1 MPTTSSSTKLK
12 SRPGTEESMS
22 PRKMGIIAIVTVVG
36 CIAILWPKVFH
47 PMMFGGTPPKPSYK
61 DPQQRGGPGGC
72 CDVVLDR
79 EEFMNATKPALEP
92 FGPHLYRKQVN
103 LYTGEIS
110 LRQERPAHLH
120 PESIY
125 QAMRER
131 GRAIPATPTVPI
143 VERKTSPSNPPP
155 RIIDGRPGPIPGMR
169 PPMGAGAL
177 HQPQQ
182 RGGSSMGFLMPLYT
196 IGIVVFF
203 GYTIMKIVFKKQV
216 PNAPYGPAPT
226 DPSFRQ
232 DVFGEQN
239 HSQVED
245 LGGTKLGSASSA
257 SSASS
262 NGRRNDKELYNA
274 TLSAAELAT
283 NLSSTI
289 KARQQQCH
297 AQQAAAP
304 KTIAEVEK
312 TLFNKETEQ
321 LMEIEKLR
329 KKLEDTERE
338 MAKLIAEMNTDQY
351 EAKEFITK
359 SIDRTNIFVTAIQGL
374 IDAADEQL
382 NVRDVHKSRIET
394 DTDIETETETD
405 LNKQHDNNENTN
417 LTNVE
422 NQNISNGH
430 TIIDRD
436 QDQDKAMAAKENKQ
450 QQQQQRK
457 RRDISAEREVTVL
470 GMELTASCEGGQRW
484 TGRPPTPVY
493 RAHSEHSNTLED
505 NLPEPQSIY
514 LEGAL
519 AHDSQIL
526 VADSQTKR
534 EEVYDSELN
543 GSSEEPAVILS
554 SKMTLSLI
562 NLDAN
567 QQNGS
572 DNKPEIESPLAD
584 DIEIIGHDEH

>member
-1 MPTTSSSTKLK
+1 MSTASSQQQQQQQPGAKLK
-12 SRPGTEESMS
+12 QKHRSATEESMS
-22 PRKMGIIAIVTVVG
+22 PKKMGIIAIVTVVG

-47 PMMFGGTPPKPSYK
+47 PMMFGGAPPKPSFK
-61 DPQQRGGPGGC
+61 DQPQRGAPGG
-72 CDVVLDR
+72 
-79 EEFMNATKPALEP
+79 
-92 FGPHLYRKQVN
+92 
-103 LYTGEIS
+103 

-143 VERKTSPSNPPP
+143 VERKSSPSNPPP
-155 RIIDGRPGPIPGMR
+155 RIVDGRPGPIPGMR
-169 PPMGAGAL
+169 PPMGAGAF

-182 RGGSSMGFLMPLYT
+182 RAGSSMGFLMPLYT

-216 PNAPYGPAPT
+216 PNAPYGPVPA

-232 DVFGEQN
+232 EVFGQQN

-245 LGGTKLGSASSA
+245 LGGTKLGTATSAA
-257 SSASS
+257 
-262 NGRRNDKELYNA
+262 NGRRNDKELYKA
-274 TLSAAELAT
+274 TLSATEMAT
-283 NLSSTI
+283 NLSSTL
-289 KARQQQCH
+289 KAHQQQCH
-297 AQQAAAP
+297 GQAIAP
-304 KTIAEVEK
+304 KTLAEVEK
-312 TLFNKETEQ
+312 SLFNKETEQ

-351 EAKEFITK
+351 EAK
-359 SIDRTNIFVTAIQGL
+359 
-374 IDAADEQL
+374 
-382 NVRDVHKSRIET
+382 H
-394 DTDIETETETD
+394 
-405 LNKQHDNNENTN
+405 HDDNEKTN

-430 TIIDRD
+430 TTND
-436 QDQDKAMAAKENKQ
+436 QEQNKTQGIQDATNTK

-457 RRDISAEREVTVL
+457 RRDISAEREMT
-470 GMELTASCEGGQRW
+470 SK
-484 TGRPPTPVY
+484 
-493 RAHSEHSNTLED
+493 LEE

-572 DNKPEIESPLAD
+572 ENKQEIESPLAD
-584 DIEIIGHDEH
+584 DIEIIGHDEQ

>member
-1 MPTTSSSTKLK
+1 MPSTSTQQKPGAGSKLK
-12 SRPGTEESMS
+12 SRPGNEESMS

-47 PMMFGGTPPKPSYK
+47 PMMFGGTPPKPIYK
-61 DPQQRGGPGGC
+61 DPQQRAGPGG
-72 CDVVLDR
+72 
-79 EEFMNATKPALEP
+79 
-92 FGPHLYRKQVN
+92 
-103 LYTGEIS
+103 

-155 RIIDGRPGPIPGMR
+155 RIVDGRPGPIPGMR

-216 PNAPYGPAPT
+216 PNAPYGPAPS

-232 DVFGEQN
+232 EVFGQQN

-245 LGGTKLGSASSA
+245 LGGTKLGWREHQTRSVA
-257 SSASS
+257 S

-274 TLSAAELAT
+274 TMSAAELAT
-283 NLSSTI
+283 NLSSTL
-289 KARQQQCH
+289 KAHQQQCH
-297 AQQAAAP
+297 AVHQQSQTQAQAQTSASAIPAVP
-304 KTIAEVEK
+304 KTLAEVEK

-351 EAKEFITK
+351 EAK
-359 SIDRTNIFVTAIQGL
+359 
-374 IDAADEQL
+374 
-382 NVRDVHKSRIET
+382 
-394 DTDIETETETD
+394 
-405 LNKQHDNNENTN
+405 QHDNENTN

-430 TIIDRD
+430 TITD
-436 QDQDKAMAAKENKQ
+436 QDQEKDKAKAQ
-450 QQQQQRK
+450 PRK

-493 RAHSEHSNTLED
+493 RAYSEHSNKLEE

-543 GSSEEPAVILS
+543 GSEEEPAVILS

-572 DNKPEIESPLAD
+572 ENKQEIESPLAD

>member
-1 MPTTSSSTKLK
+1 MSTATAKQK
-12 SRPGTEESMS
+12 QPRAASEESMS
-22 PRKMGIIAIVTVVG
+22 PKKMGVIALVTVVG
-36 CIAILWPKVFH
+36 CVAILWPKVFH

-61 DPQQRGGPGGC
+61 DQPQRGMPGG
-72 CDVVLDR
+72 
-79 EEFMNATKPALEP
+79 
-92 FGPHLYRKQVN
+92 
-103 LYTGEIS
+103 

-155 RIIDGRPGPIPGMR
+155 RIVDGRPGPIPGMR
-169 PPMGAGAL
+169 PPMGAGAF

-182 RGGSSMGFLMPLYT
+182 RAGSSMGFLMPLYT

-203 GYTIMKIVFKKQV
+203 GYTIMKIVFKKQI
-216 PNAPYGPAPT
+216 PNAPYGPTPG
-226 DPSFRQ
+226 DPSFRR
-232 DVFGEQN
+232 DVFEQQN

-245 LGGTKLGSASSA
+245 LNGTKLGTATSAA
-257 SSASS
+257 TAAATA

-274 TLSAAELAT
+274 TLSATELAT
-283 NLSSTI
+283 NLSSTL
-289 KARQQQCH
+289 KAHQQQCH
-297 AQQAAAP
+297 AP
-304 KTIAEVEK
+304 KSLAEVEK

-351 EAKEFITK
+351 EAKQP
-359 SIDRTNIFVTAIQGL
+359 D
-374 IDAADEQL
+374 
-382 NVRDVHKSRIET
+382 
-394 DTDIETETETD
+394 DIE
-405 LNKQHDNNENTN
+405 KTN

-430 TIIDRD
+430 TAND
-436 QDQDKAMAAKENKQ
+436 QQGITKSSNTK

-457 RRDISAEREVTVL
+457 RRDISAEREMT
-470 GMELTASCEGGQRW
+470 SK
-484 TGRPPTPVY
+484 
-493 RAHSEHSNTLED
+493 LEE

-572 DNKPEIESPLAD
+572 DSKQEIESPLAD
-584 DIEIIGHDEH
+584 DIEIIGHDER

>member
-1 MPTTSSSTKLK
+1 MSTATAKQK
-12 SRPGTEESMS
+12 QPRAASEESMS
-22 PRKMGIIAIVTVVG
+22 PKKMGVIALVTVVG
-36 CIAILWPKVFH
+36 CVAILWPKVFH

-61 DPQQRGGPGGC
+61 DQPQRGMPGGC

-79 EEFMNATKPALEP
+79 EQFMNASKPSVEP
-92 FGPHLYRKQVN
+92 FGPHLYRKQIN

-155 RIIDGRPGPIPGMR
+155 RIVDGRPGPIPGMR
-169 PPMGAGAL
+169 PPMGAGAF

-182 RGGSSMGFLMPLYT
+182 RAGSSMGFLMPLYT

-203 GYTIMKIVFKKQV
+203 GYTIMKIVFKKQI
-216 PNAPYGPAPT
+216 PNAPYGPTPG
-226 DPSFRQ
+226 DPSFRR
-232 DVFGEQN
+232 DVFEQQN

-245 LGGTKLGSASSA
+245 LNGTKLGW
-257 SSASS
+257 
-262 NGRRNDKELYNA
+262 
-274 TLSAAELAT
+274 
-283 NLSSTI
+283 
-289 KARQQQCH
+289 
-297 AQQAAAP
+297 
-304 KTIAEVEK
+304 
-312 TLFNKETEQ
+312 
-321 LMEIEKLR
+321 
-329 KKLEDTERE
+329 RE
-338 MAKLIAEMNTDQY
+338 HQT
-351 EAKEFITK
+351 
-359 SIDRTNIFVTAIQGL
+359 SL

-382 NVRDVHKSRIET
+382 NMRDVRGARIET
-394 DTDIETETETD
+394 ETETEIETETD
-405 LNKQHDNNENTN
+405 LNKQPDDIEKTN

-430 TIIDRD
+430 TAND
-436 QDQDKAMAAKENKQ
+436 QQGITKSSNTK

-457 RRDISAEREVTVL
+457 RRDISAEREMTVL

-493 RAHSEHSNTLED
+493 RASSEHSKLEE

-572 DNKPEIESPLAD
+572 DSKQEIESPLAD
-584 DIEIIGHDEH
+584 DIEIIGHDER

>member
-1 MPTTSSSTKLK
+1 MPSTSTQQKPGAGSKLK
-12 SRPGTEESMS
+12 SRPGNEESMS

-47 PMMFGGTPPKPSYK
+47 PMMFGGTPPKPIYK
-61 DPQQRGGPGGC
+61 DPQQRAGPGG
-72 CDVVLDR
+72 
-79 EEFMNATKPALEP
+79 
-92 FGPHLYRKQVN
+92 
-103 LYTGEIS
+103 

-155 RIIDGRPGPIPGMR
+155 RIVDGRPGPIPGMR

-216 PNAPYGPAPT
+216 PNAPYGPAPS

-232 DVFGEQN
+232 EVFGQQN

-245 LGGTKLGSASSA
+245 LGGTKL
-257 SSASS
+257 
-262 NGRRNDKELYNA
+262 
-274 TLSAAELAT
+274 
-283 NLSSTI
+283 
-289 KARQQQCH
+289 
-297 AQQAAAP
+297 
-304 KTIAEVEK
+304 V
-312 TLFNKETEQ
+312 
-321 LMEIEKLR
+321 
-329 KKLEDTERE
+329 
-338 MAKLIAEMNTDQY
+338 
-351 EAKEFITK
+351 
-359 SIDRTNIFVTAIQGL
+359 VTAIQGL

-382 NVRDVHKSRIET
+382 NVRDVHNSRIET
-394 DTDIETETETD
+394 DTDIETETEKQTD
-405 LNKQHDNNENTN
+405 LNKQHDNENTN

-430 TIIDRD
+430 TITD
-436 QDQDKAMAAKENKQ
+436 QDQEKDKAKAQ
-450 QQQQQRK
+450 PRK
-457 RRDISAEREVTVL
+457 RRDISAEREVT
-470 GMELTASCEGGQRW
+470 
-484 TGRPPTPVY
+484 
-493 RAHSEHSNTLED
+493 SNKLEE

-543 GSSEEPAVILS
+543 GSEEEPAVILS

-572 DNKPEIESPLAD
+572 ENKQEIESPLAD

>member
-1 MPTTSSSTKLK
+1 MPSTSTQQKPGAGSKLK
-12 SRPGTEESMS
+12 SRPGNEESMS

-47 PMMFGGTPPKPSYK
+47 PMMFGGTPPKPIYK
-61 DPQQRGGPGGC
+61 DPQQRAGPGGC

-79 EEFMNATKPALEP
+79 EEFMNASKPATEP

-155 RIIDGRPGPIPGMR
+155 RIVDGRPGPIPGMR

-216 PNAPYGPAPT
+216 PNAPYGPAPS

-232 DVFGEQN
+232 EVFGQQN

-245 LGGTKLGSASSA
+245 LGGTKL
-257 SSASS
+257 
-262 NGRRNDKELYNA
+262 
-274 TLSAAELAT
+274 
-283 NLSSTI
+283 
-289 KARQQQCH
+289 
-297 AQQAAAP
+297 
-304 KTIAEVEK
+304 V
-312 TLFNKETEQ
+312 
-321 LMEIEKLR
+321 
-329 KKLEDTERE
+329 
-338 MAKLIAEMNTDQY
+338 
-351 EAKEFITK
+351 
-359 SIDRTNIFVTAIQGL
+359 VTAIQGL

-382 NVRDVHKSRIET
+382 NVRDVHNSRIET
-394 DTDIETETETD
+394 DTDIETETEKQTD
-405 LNKQHDNNENTN
+405 LNKQHDNENTN

-430 TIIDRD
+430 TITD
-436 QDQDKAMAAKENKQ
+436 QDQEKDKAKAQ
-450 QQQQQRK
+450 PRK

-493 RAHSEHSNTLED
+493 RAYSEHSNKLEE

-543 GSSEEPAVILS
+543 GSEEEPAVILS

-572 DNKPEIESPLAD
+572 ENKQEIESPLAD

>member
-1 MPTTSSSTKLK
+1 MATTAMKQQPAK
-12 SRPGTEESMS
+12 QRKPTEESMS
-22 PRKMGIIAIVTVVG
+22 PKKMGLIAIVTVIG

-47 PMMFGGTPPKPSYK
+47 PMMFGGVPPKAHMK
-61 DPQQRGGPGGC
+61 DPHQRGAMPGG
-72 CDVVLDR
+72 
-79 EEFMNATKPALEP
+79 
-92 FGPHLYRKQVN
+92 
-103 LYTGEIS
+103 

-143 VERKTSPSNPPP
+143 VEQRKSSPSNPPP
-155 RIIDGRPGPIPGMR
+155 RIVDGRPGPIPGMR

-203 GYTIMKIVFKKQV
+203 GYTLMKIVFKKQV
-216 PNAPYGPAPT
+216 PNAPYGPAPG

-232 DVFGEQN
+232 EVFGQQN

-245 LGGTKLGSASSA
+245 LTGSKLGW
-257 SSASS
+257 
-262 NGRRNDKELYNA
+262 REHQ
-274 TLSAAELAT
+274 
-283 NLSSTI
+283 TI
-289 KARQQQCH
+289 
-297 AQQAAAP
+297 
-304 KTIAEVEK
+304 
-312 TLFNKETEQ
+312 
-321 LMEIEKLR
+321 
-329 KKLEDTERE
+329 
-338 MAKLIAEMNTDQY
+338 
-351 EAKEFITK
+351 
-359 SIDRTNIFVTAIQGL
+359 VTAIQGL

-382 NVRDVHKSRIET
+382 NVRDVHRARS
-394 DTDIETETETD
+394 DTETETD
-405 LNKQHDNNENTN
+405 NKTDLNKHNDNENTN

-430 TIIDRD
+430 TITD
-436 QDQDKAMAAKENKQ
+436 Q
-450 QQQQQRK
+450 QQNEPKTAKSQPQQQKQLRK
-457 RRDISAEREVTVL
+457 RREGSSEREMTVL
-470 GMELTASCEGGQRW
+470 GMELTASCEGGHRW
-484 TGRPPTPVY
+484 TGRPPTPVF
-493 RAHSEHSNTLED
+493 RTHSDHSMLED
-505 NLPEPQSIY
+505 ILPEPQSIY

-519 AHDSQIL
+519 SHDSQIL
-526 VADSQTKR
+526 VADSQTRR
-534 EEVYDSELN
+534 EEVYDAELN

-567 QQNGS
+567 QQNG
-572 DNKPEIESPLAD
+572 NENNTEIESPLAD

>member
-1 MPTTSSSTKLK
+1 MSTASAKQK
-12 SRPGTEESMS
+12 PPRAASEESMS
-22 PRKMGIIAIVTVVG
+22 PKKMGVIALVTVVG
-36 CIAILWPKVFH
+36 CVAILWPKVFH

-61 DPQQRGGPGGC
+61 DQPQRGMPGGC

-79 EEFMNATKPALEP
+79 EQFMNASKPSVEP
-92 FGPHLYRKQVN
+92 FGPHLYRKQIN

-155 RIIDGRPGPIPGMR
+155 RIVDGRPGPIPGMR
-169 PPMGAGAL
+169 PPMGAGAF

-182 RGGSSMGFLMPLYT
+182 RAGSSMGFLMPLYT

-203 GYTIMKIVFKKQV
+203 GYTIMKIVFKKQI
-216 PNAPYGPAPT
+216 PNAPYGPAPG
-226 DPSFRQ
+226 DPSFRR
-232 DVFGEQN
+232 DVFEQQN

-245 LGGTKLGSASSA
+245 LNGTKL
-257 SSASS
+257 
-262 NGRRNDKELYNA
+262 
-274 TLSAAELAT
+274 
-283 NLSSTI
+283 
-289 KARQQQCH
+289 
-297 AQQAAAP
+297 
-304 KTIAEVEK
+304 
-312 TLFNKETEQ
+312 
-321 LMEIEKLR
+321 
-329 KKLEDTERE
+329 
-338 MAKLIAEMNTDQY
+338 
-351 EAKEFITK
+351 
-359 SIDRTNIFVTAIQGL
+359 GL

-382 NVRDVHKSRIET
+382 NVRDVQGARIET
-394 DTDIETETETD
+394 ETETETEIETETD
-405 LNKQHDNNENTN
+405 LNKQPDDIEKTN

-430 TIIDRD
+430 TAND
-436 QDQDKAMAAKENKQ
+436 QQGITKSSNTKQ
-450 QQQQQRK
+450 QQQQKK
-457 RRDISAEREVTVL
+457 RRDISAEREMTVL

-493 RAHSEHSNTLED
+493 RASSEHSKLEE

-519 AHDSQIL
+519 GHDSQIL

-572 DNKPEIESPLAD
+572 DSKQEIESPLAD
-584 DIEIIGHDEH
+584 DIEIIGHDER

>member
-1 MPTTSSSTKLK
+1 MPTATSQQQPQGAGSKLK
-12 SRPGTEESMS
+12 SRPGSEESMS

-47 PMMFGGTPPKPSYK
+47 PMMFGGTPPKPIYK
-61 DPQQRGGPGGC
+61 DAQRAGPGGC

-79 EEFMNATKPALEP
+79 EQFMNASKPAAEP

-143 VERKTSPSNPPP
+143 VERKSSPSNPPP
-155 RIIDGRPGPIPGMR
+155 RIVDGRPGPIPGMR

-216 PNAPYGPAPT
+216 PNAPYGPAPA
-226 DPSFRQ
+226 DPNFRQ
-232 DVFGEQN
+232 EVFGQQN

-245 LGGTKLGSASSA
+245 LGGTKLGKLVATSYVVGYVA
-257 SSASS
+257 S

-274 TLSAAELAT
+274 TMSAAELAT
-283 NLSSTI
+283 NLSSTL
-289 KARQQQCH
+289 KAHQQQCH
-297 AQQAAAP
+297 AAQQQSQSSAIPAVP
-304 KTIAEVEK
+304 KTLAEVEK
-312 TLFNKETEQ
+312 SLFNKETEQ

-351 EAKEFITK
+351 EAK
-359 SIDRTNIFVTAIQGL
+359 
-374 IDAADEQL
+374 
-382 NVRDVHKSRIET
+382 
-394 DTDIETETETD
+394 
-405 LNKQHDNNENTN
+405 QHDNENTK
-417 LTNVE
+417 LTNVD

-430 TIIDRD
+430 TITN
-436 QDQDKAMAAKENKQ
+436 QDQEDKAKAKKAQ
-450 QQQQQRK
+450 PRK

-493 RAHSEHSNTLED
+493 RAYNEHSNKLEE

-543 GSSEEPAVILS
+543 GSTEEPAVVLS

-562 NLDAN
+562 NFDGN
-567 QQNGS
+567 QQNGGA
-572 DNKPEIESPLAD
+572 NKQEIESPLAD

>member
-1 MPTTSSSTKLK
+1 MSQQQAAAAGKGKHRT
-12 SRPGTEESMS
+12 GTEESMS
-22 PRKMGIIAIVTVVG
+22 PKKMGIIAIVTVVG

-47 PMMFGGTPPKPSYK
+47 PMMFGSAPPIKPNFK
-61 DPQQRGGPGGC
+61 DQQQRGGPGGC

-79 EEFMNATKPALEP
+79 EEFMNASKPSPEP
-92 FGPHLYRKQVN
+92 FGPHLYRKQIN

-155 RIIDGRPGPIPGMR
+155 RIVDGRPGPIPGMR
-169 PPMGAGAL
+169 PPMGAGAF

-182 RGGSSMGFLMPLYT
+182 RAGSSMGFLMPLYT

-216 PNAPYGPAPT
+216 PNAPYGPAPG

-232 DVFGEQN
+232 EVFGHQN

-245 LGGTKLGSASSA
+245 LGGTKLVKATNPTNTFLGTATSAA
-257 SSASS
+257 
-262 NGRRNDKELYNA
+262 NGNRRNNDKELYNA
-274 TLSAAELAT
+274 TLSATALAT
-283 NLSSTI
+283 NLSTSLR
-289 KARQQQCH
+289 AHQEQCH
-297 AQQAAAP
+297 SAP
-304 KTIAEVEK
+304 TGPKSLAEVEK
-312 TLFNKETEQ
+312 SLFNKETQQ

-329 KKLEDTERE
+329 QKLEDTERE
-338 MAKLIAEMNTDQY
+338 MAKLIAEMNTDQC
-351 EAKEFITK
+351 EAKQNDDNEK
-359 SIDRTNIFVTAIQGL
+359 S
-374 IDAADEQL
+374 
-382 NVRDVHKSRIET
+382 
-394 DTDIETETETD
+394 
-405 LNKQHDNNENTN
+405 N

-422 NQNISNGH
+422 NQNISNGQ
-430 TIIDRD
+430 TARND
-436 QDQDKAMAAKENKQ
+436 QEQNMAKTKQ
-450 QQQQQRK
+450 QQPSQQQRK
-457 RRDISAEREVTVL
+457 QRDISAEREMTVL
-470 GMELTASCEGGQRW
+470 GMELTTSCEGGQRW

-493 RAHSEHSNTLED
+493 RTNSGYSKLEEK
-505 NLPEPQSIY
+505 LPEPQSIY

-526 VADSQTKR
+526 VADSQTRR
-534 EEVYDSELN
+534 EEVYDTELN
-543 GSSEEPAVILS
+543 GSIDEPAVILS

-567 QQNGS
+567 QQNGN

>member
-1 MPTTSSSTKLK
+1 MSSTSTQQKPGAGSKLK
-12 SRPGTEESMS
+12 SRPGNEESMS

-47 PMMFGGTPPKPSYK
+47 PMMFGGTPPKPIYK
-61 DPQQRGGPGGC
+61 DPQQRAGPGG
-72 CDVVLDR
+72 
-79 EEFMNATKPALEP
+79 
-92 FGPHLYRKQVN
+92 
-103 LYTGEIS
+103 

-155 RIIDGRPGPIPGMR
+155 RIVDGRPGPIPGMR

-216 PNAPYGPAPT
+216 PNAPYGPAPS

-232 DVFGEQN
+232 EVFGQQN

-245 LGGTKLGSASSA
+245 LGGTKLGW
-257 SSASS
+257 
-262 NGRRNDKELYNA
+262 REHQ
-274 TLSAAELAT
+274 
-283 NLSSTI
+283 TI
-289 KARQQQCH
+289 
-297 AQQAAAP
+297 
-304 KTIAEVEK
+304 
-312 TLFNKETEQ
+312 
-321 LMEIEKLR
+321 
-329 KKLEDTERE
+329 
-338 MAKLIAEMNTDQY
+338 
-351 EAKEFITK
+351 
-359 SIDRTNIFVTAIQGL
+359 VTAIQGL

-382 NVRDVHKSRIET
+382 NVRDVHNSRIET
-394 DTDIETETETD
+394 DTDIETETEKQTD
-405 LNKQHDNNENTN
+405 LNKQHDNENTN

-430 TIIDRD
+430 TITD
-436 QDQDKAMAAKENKQ
+436 QDQEKDKDKAKAQ
-450 QQQQQRK
+450 PRK
-457 RRDISAEREVTVL
+457 RRDISAEREVT
-470 GMELTASCEGGQRW
+470 
-484 TGRPPTPVY
+484 
-493 RAHSEHSNTLED
+493 SNKLEE

-543 GSSEEPAVILS
+543 GSEEEPAVILS

-572 DNKPEIESPLAD
+572 ENKQEIESPLAD

>member
-1 MPTTSSSTKLK
+1 MSTTSSQHQPEAKQKQKNRSA
-12 SRPGTEESMS
+12 TEESMS
-22 PRKMGIIAIVTVVG
+22 PKKMGIIAIVTVVG

-47 PMMFGGTPPKPSYK
+47 PMMFGGAPPKPSFK
-61 DPQQRGGPGGC
+61 DQPQRGAPGGC

-79 EEFMNATKPALEP
+79 EQFMNASKPGLEP
-92 FGPHLYRKQVN
+92 FGPHLYRKQIN

-143 VERKTSPSNPPP
+143 VERKSSPSNPPP
-155 RIIDGRPGPIPGMR
+155 RIVDGRPGPIPGMR
-169 PPMGAGAL
+169 PPMGAGAF

-182 RGGSSMGFLMPLYT
+182 RAGSSMGFLMPLYT

-203 GYTIMKIVFKKQV
+203 GYTIMKIVFKKQI

-226 DPSFRQ
+226 DPGFRQ
-232 DVFGEQN
+232 EVFGQQN

-245 LGGTKLGSASSA
+245 LGGTKL
-257 SSASS
+257 
-262 NGRRNDKELYNA
+262 
-274 TLSAAELAT
+274 
-283 NLSSTI
+283 
-289 KARQQQCH
+289 
-297 AQQAAAP
+297 
-304 KTIAEVEK
+304 V
-312 TLFNKETEQ
+312 
-321 LMEIEKLR
+321 
-329 KKLEDTERE
+329 
-338 MAKLIAEMNTDQY
+338 
-351 EAKEFITK
+351 
-359 SIDRTNIFVTAIQGL
+359 VTAIQGL

-382 NVRDVHKSRIET
+382 NGRDVHGARS
-394 DTDIETETETD
+394 ETETETD
-405 LNKQHDNNENTN
+405 LNKHHDDNEKTN

-430 TIIDRD
+430 TSND
-436 QDQDKAMAAKENKQ
+436 QEQNKTQGIKKATNTKQQ

-457 RRDISAEREVTVL
+457 RRDISAEREMTVL
-470 GMELTASCEGGQRW
+470 GMEVTASCEGGQRW
-484 TGRPPTPVY
+484 TGRPPTPVF
-493 RAHSEHSNTLED
+493 RANSEHSKLEE

-526 VADSQTKR
+526 VADSQTRR

-572 DNKPEIESPLAD
+572 QNKHEIESPLAD